1 MERHTAFRLLAVAA
15 FAATYVTILLG
26 GNVMASDAGLACP
39 DWPTCHGTLLPP
51 FSGATAIEWS
61 HRVSA
66 FVTGI
71 LVAAL
76 AFVGLVAERRRPVLR
91 GLSICAAL
99 LVAAQ
104 AFLGGLVVE
113 TDLVV
118 GIVLLHFLLAT
129 ILFGLLL
136 LLAFLANLRE
146 IPKRWAAWAERAA
159 DEEPASV
166 TLARIAREDS
176 PGDVRSPG
184 SRTPAGEP

>member
-1 MERHTAFRLLAVAA
+1 MQKHTMFRLLAIAA

-26 GNVMASDAGLACP
+26 GNVMASDSGLACP

-66 FVTGI
+66 FVTGL
-71 LVAAL
+71 LVAAMTI
-76 AFVGLVAERRRPVLR
+76 VGLASERRRPVLR
-91 GLSICAAL
+91 GLSVCASI
-99 LVAAQ
+99 LVLAQ
-104 AFLGGLVVE
+104 ALLGGLVVE
-113 TDLVV
+113 TNLVV

-136 LLAFLANLRE
+136 LIAFLANLRD
-146 IPKRWAAWAERAA
+146 IPKRWASWAERVA

-166 TLARIAREDS
+166 TLARLERRPAPD
-176 PGDVRSPG
+176 PG
-184 SRTPAGEP
+184 SAPGADAP

>member
-1 MERHTAFRLLAVAA
+1 MQRHTLFRLLAIAA

-26 GNVMASDAGLACP
+26 GNVMASDSGLACP

-61 HRVSA
+61 HRLSA
-66 FVTGI
+66 FVTGV
-71 LVAAL
+71 LVAGLAL
-76 AFVGLVAERRRPVLR
+76 VGLVSERRRPALR
-91 GLSICAAL
+91 GLAVCAAV
-99 LVAAQ
+99 LVLAQ

-136 LLAFLANLRE
+136 LIAFLANLRE
-146 IPKRWAAWAERAA
+146 IPRRWAAWAEHAA
-159 DEEPASV
+159 DDEPATV
-166 TLARIAREDS
+166 TLARLGRSVGDDPS
-176 PGDVRSPG
+176 PEPSPVG
-184 SRTPAGEP
+184 GADPP

>member
-1 MERHTAFRLLAVAA
+1 MERHTLFRLLAIAA

-26 GNVMASDAGLACP
+26 GNVMASDSGLACP

-61 HRVSA
+61 HRLSA
-66 FVTGI
+66 FVTGV

-76 AFVGLVAERRRPVLR
+76 ALVGLVSERRRPALR
-91 GLSICAAL
+91 GLAVCAAV
-99 LVAAQ
+99 LVLAQ
-104 AFLGGLVVE
+104 ALLGGLVVE

-136 LLAFLANLRE
+136 LIAFLANLRE
-146 IPKRWAAWAERAA
+146 IPRRWAAWAERAA
-159 DEEPASV
+159 DDEPATV
-166 TLARIAREDS
+166 TLARLGRTARDDPAPDPS
-176 PGDVRSPG
+176 PVGAADP
-184 SRTPAGEP
+184 P

>member
-1 MERHTAFRLLAVAA
+1 MQRHTLFRLLAVAA

-26 GNVMASDAGLACP
+26 GNVMASDSGLACP

-51 FSGATAIEWS
+51 FSGSTAIEWS

-66 FVTGI
+66 LVTGL
-71 LVAAL
+71 LVAAMT
-76 AFVGLVAERRRPVLR
+76 FVGLVSERRRPVLR
-91 GLSICAAL
+91 GLSVCAAL
-99 LVAAQ
+99 LVLAQ

-136 LLAFLANLRE
+136 LIAFLANLRE
-146 IPKRWAAWAERAA
+146 IPRRWAAWAERVA
-159 DEEPASV
+159 DEEPATT
-166 TLARIAREDS
+166 TLTRLERQGHPTGHREPSGS
-176 PGDVRSPG
+176 PGT
-184 SRTPAGEP
+184 TPR

>member
-146 IPKRWAAWAERAA
+146 IPKRWAAWAEQAA

-176 PGDVRSPG
+176 RGDVRSPG